1 MEKETISPKLEGV
14 LKGIVKLKCI
24 MPEWVL
30 NKLEEQKASNLTTMD
45 ETYRHITIMNSKST
59 KDLRQRIK
67 SQEHVIQWPEYP
79 FLNLPAAKVEHVE
92 DAEKGRETCRLTFN
106 VKDQIRLHEWRKE
119 FCRINNVILPKE
131 ELNRVFHMSYANL
144 TGKPGDSV
152 A

>member
-1 MEKETISPKLEGV
+1 MKKEAISPELEGA

-24 MPEWVL
+24 IPEDTL
-30 NKLEEQKASNLTTMD
+30 NKLEEQKTSNLITMD
-45 ETYRHITIMNSKST
+45 EKYHHITIMNSKST

-67 SQEHVIQWPEYP
+67 SGQHMIQWPEYP
-79 FLNLPAAKVEHVE
+79 FLNLPAGKIEHVK
-92 DAEKGRETCRLTFN
+92 DVEKNRETCRFTFSI
-106 VKDQIRLHEWRKE
+106 KDQMRLHEWRKE